1 MTRRHEPE
9 LGDADELLADWEL
22 QAIGEDQLPEAWRV
36 LFDTPEAAD
45 RCRTALAGWPPQ
57 VVNALPR
64 FAAALTARLTDVQP
78 ALCGTVPVL
87 VYLARGGH
95 DGGSRAWVGFPPLP
109 PGSTP
114 PWFWPAVPAFLRTFS
129 ERWHAGFVAAD
140 GESCGPLPPKLVR
153 TLAERAGVPDGIP
166 GWDGQGRI
174 SSTRLV
180 RIATNGALLDYC
192 VSPDLPAG
200 CLALVYEGDI
210 DPQDA
215 GEALDALML
224 SGFDGGP
231 S

>member
-1 MTRRHEPE
+1 MRRTHEPE
-9 LGDADELLADWEL
+9 LGDAHELLADWEL
-22 QAIGEDQLPEAWRV
+22 QAVGEDQLPDGWRV
-36 LFDTPEAAD
+36 LFDTPEPAD
-45 RCRTALAGWPPQ
+45 RCRTALSGWPPP
-57 VVNALPR
+57 VVEALPR

-78 ALCGTVPVL
+78 ALCGAVPVL
-87 VYLARGGH
+87 AHLARGD
-95 DGGSRAWVGFPPLP
+95 DGGPRAWVGFPPLP
-109 PGSTP
+109 PGSSP

-153 TLAERAGVPDGIP
+153 TLAERAGGPDGIP
-166 GWDGQGRI
+166 GWDGEGRI

-180 RIATNGALLDYC
+180 RVATNGALLDYC

-200 CLALVYEGDI
+200 RLALVYEGDI